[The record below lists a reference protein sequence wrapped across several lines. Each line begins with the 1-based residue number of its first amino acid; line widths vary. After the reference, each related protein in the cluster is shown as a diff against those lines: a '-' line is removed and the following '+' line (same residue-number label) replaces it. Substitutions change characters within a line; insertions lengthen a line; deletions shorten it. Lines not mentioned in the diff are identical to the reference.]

1 MKYWELKQR
10 VQKFCAQELPEQPQM
25 MHVGTLDLVN
35 DLWRALDTC
44 VQALRKTSVPANEVG
59 SCCFRCGAKWRGGQ
73 RERHHSGCVL
83 EGTEAC

>member
-10 VQKFCAQELPEQPQM
+10 VQKFCALELPEQPQM

-83 EGTEAC
+83 EGTEPC